1 MDLRKKVEIYG
12 DSIMRGVLLDKSNE
26 KYYFNSEENF
36 EEFQNNFPL
45 EIINKSKFGCTIDKG
60 SKMLDKAL
68 ENGLSC
74 DMILLEY
81 GGNDCDY
88 KWAEISEN
96 PEGMHFPYTTI
107 QAFTNIYK
115 EMIEKLKAHGI
126 RPAIMSI
133 PPIDAEKYF
142 TWFTRKGLNKENI
155 LKWLG
160 DIQTI
165 YKHQELYS
173 LAATKIAYET
183 GAIFIDI
190 RSAFLDKHNY
200 KELICD
206 DGIHPNCEGHKIIAR
221 TFSEYV
227 ASQNL
232 SVAFG

>member
-12 DSIMRGVLLDKSNE
+12 DSIMRGVILDKSNE

-36 EEFQNNFPL
+36 EEFQNKFPL
-45 EIINKSKFGCTIDKG
+45 DVINNSKFGCTIDKG
-60 SKMLDKAL
+60 YKMLERAL
-68 ENGLSC
+68 KNGIST

-88 KWAEISEN
+88 NWTEISEN
-96 PEGMHFPYTTI
+96 PDAPHVPFTTL
-107 QAFTNIYK
+107 QNFTKIYK
-115 EMIEKLKAHGI
+115 EMIEKIKSKGI

-142 TWFTRKGLNKENI
+142 KWFTRKGLNQENI

-165 YKHQELYS
+165 YRHQELYS

-183 GAIFIDI
+183 GATFIDI

-200 KELICD
+200 KELLCD
-206 DGIHPNCEGHKIIAR
+206 DGIHPNQKGHKIMAQ

-227 ASQNL
+227 SSQNL
-232 SVAFG
+232 SVVFC